1 MYKKVP
7 LAIAYLTIFS
17 AAVVFAQENQTEN
30 SEGDPVYDQLPI
42 LVVSGQETANV
53 VPVATYATAIS
64 NLQFNPRV
72 DLQSRNIA
80 EAQGDVSIRGGIFE
94 NTGFRIGGATL
105 IDPQTGHYS
114 SELPIAPEM
123 LTAPDV
129 LVAGDN
135 ALYGFNSSVGT
146 LSYGWSQIK
155 AGGSTT
161 LGGGNHGLNFQRIH
175 SGWTGDCANDS
186 AWSWGAEIESSRSE
200 SDGSVQFGDHDFD
213 RSSARVQLLGPN
225 SQTDFFAGYQSKQ
238 FGWAGMYTGKSS
250 LHETEA
256 LKTRTFL
263 INHHQN
269 YASNSYWELSS
280 SHRRHTDYYVMKR
293 EDPSVYDATHETEV
307 TSLAFSGLHEISDA
321 FAINHAAQ
329 LTADEID
336 STELTNVFQSRSY
349 VKLSIL
355 PEYRIALNQG
365 ESLTLRAGA
374 SLDDTNRDSSA
385 VSPISDLTWVRE
397 HTNGQLEKVYL
408 SYAQATQVVGYGAI
422 AGGTSSGLFRS
433 KPNLEREL
441 SQNLEFGGRIER
453 ASWTVSGAV
462 FYRWDADL
470 VDWTYSDG
478 SPRARTASAVDIDTV
493 GVELIGSK
501 KWSTV
506 EAIVS
511 YSFLDKSE
519 DYGNVDVDASF
530 YALNYAKH
538 RITLGTIWTPNDQ
551 FQVRV
556 DNEWR
561 SHEANA
567 LRVGPNEAFFTHLAM
582 SYFPSQLEAL
592 ELFVAVDNAW
602 DDGFQEIPGTPGLG
616 DQFSAGATF
625 RW

>member
-7 LAIAYLTIFS
+7 QAIAYLTIFS

-30 SEGDPVYDQLPI
+30 SEGDPVYDQLPT

-225 SQTDFFAGYQSKQ
+225 SQTDFFAGYQSKL
-238 FGWAGMYTGKSS
+238 FGLTNMYAAPSNKN
-250 LHETEA
+250 ETENI
-256 LKTRTFL
+256 KTRL
-263 INHHQN
+263 LMINHQQS
-269 YASNSYWELSS
+269 YASRSHLEFSAL
-280 SHRRHTDYYVMKR
+280 HRRNSDHYIFDRTNPKSKHV
-293 EDPSVYDATHETEV
+293 HETEV

-336 STELTNVFQSRSY
+336 SKTLINGFQSRSY

-385 VSPISDLTWVRE
+385 VSPISDLTWERE
-397 HTNGQLEKVYL
+397 HTNGQSEKVYL

-422 AGGTSSGLFRS
+422 AGGTNSGYFRS
-433 KPNLEREL
+433 NPNLEREL

-462 FYRWDADL
+462 FYRWDTDL
-470 VDWTYSDG
+470 VDWTYSTAK
-478 SPRARTASAVDIDTV
+478 STSRTANAVDIDTV

-519 DYGNVDVDASF
+519 DYGNALVNASF

-538 RITLGTIWTPNDQ
+538 RITLGTIWTPSDQ
-551 FQVRV
+551 FQVRI

-602 DDGFQEIPGTPGLG
+602 DDGFQEIPGTSGLG